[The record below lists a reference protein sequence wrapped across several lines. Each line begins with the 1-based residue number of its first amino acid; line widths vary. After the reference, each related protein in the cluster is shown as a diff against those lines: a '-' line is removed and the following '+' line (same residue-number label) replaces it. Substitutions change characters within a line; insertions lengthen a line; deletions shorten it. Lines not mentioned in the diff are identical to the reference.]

1 MLIIEKKKNNF
12 KCSQRLTGFLRL
24 FFKRFSLT
32 YLYIT
37 LALASSTTMRN
48 LGVIFGQDVFRLF
61 EKPPEKPVV
70 LGCLGR

>member
-1 MLIIEKKKNNF
+1 MLIIEKRKIQLQMFTKTD
-12 KCSQRLTGFLRL
+12 RIRL

-48 LGVIFGQDVFRLF
+48 LGVIFGQDVFIT
-61 EKPPEKPVV
+61 VHI
-70 LGCLGR
+70 